1 MPTLIYVDNTLGALF
16 IGVVLSSVPPTMIW
30 QGIPA
35 FGKFFTPWQNGV
47 YSLKGPPILSRVY
60 SRGEIPAI
68 LELDASE
75 GGNRKDECWW
85 RRTENTERLDPHHL
99 RGLLVTAPRGEKGLV
114 YGRHE
119 ETLALSGP
127 DTTIAVTR
135 QAADQIYQIRVWVRR
150 DPTRFPTEND

>member
-1 MPTLIYVDNTLGALF
+1 MPTLIYVDTLGALF

-35 FGKFFTPWQNGV
+35 FGKFFPLAKRGLLPQGAANPIACVFAWRNPG
-47 YSLKGPPILSRVY
+47 YSGTRCH
-60 SRGEIPAI
+60 
-68 LELDASE
+68 E

-119 ETLALSGP
+119 EVHMSPMTL
-127 DTTIAVTR
+127 
-135 QAADQIYQIRVWVRR
+135 
-150 DPTRFPTEND
+150 